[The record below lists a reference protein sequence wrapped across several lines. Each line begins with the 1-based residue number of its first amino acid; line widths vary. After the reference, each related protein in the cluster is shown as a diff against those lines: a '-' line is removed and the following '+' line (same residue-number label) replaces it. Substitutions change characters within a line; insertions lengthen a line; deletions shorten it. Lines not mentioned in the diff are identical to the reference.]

1 MASLISAAVGALL
14 EFDEVDVR
22 MLNENTVEY
31 KILTTGMLPEAI
43 ELKTLLWSYL
53 SPPVKSCEIMNIE
66 VVERG
71 FIANRYLVT
80 VQGEVKGL
88 PFAKGKG
95 PIRRWR
101 RRIGRL
107 IPEEPEG

>member
-22 MLNENTVEY
+22 MLDGNTVEY
-31 KILTTGMLPEAI
+31 KILTTGIMPDII
-43 ELKTLLWSYL
+43 ELKTLVWSYL
-53 SPPVKSCEIMNIE
+53 SPPVKSLEITNIE

-71 FIANRYLVT
+71 FIANRYLIT
-80 VQGEVKGL
+80 VQGDIKGL
-88 PFAKGKG
+88 PLTRGKG

-101 RRIGRL
+101 RRLDWL
-107 IPEEPEG
+107 IPEE